1 MESEVVESFPSTGDI
16 LCVEGT
22 AKDIENSLF
31 YNKVGE
37 AGKAERDVRLEYWG
51 QTTRIFVY

>member
-16 LCVEGT
+16 CVLKVHT
-22 AKDIENSLF
+22 AKDIESFLF

-37 AGKAERDVRLEYWG
+37 AGKAERDVRLEY
-51 QTTRIFVY
+51 

>member
-1 MESEVVESFPSTGDI
+1 MVESFPSTGDI

-22 AKDIENSLF
+22 AKDIESSLF